1 MSSAAVRIQAGTRLV
16 YDGDAAQVVELL
28 AAPSGVN
35 VVLRVNPDH
44 LIHVP
49 LRELLTS
56 DRVRVVPTEPGPASD
71 DPWDTATVVLAEL
84 TERERLIMCERAAH
98 VREVLTGFR
107 SGSSFLAAPGEPRT
121 QFDPQLPLMTRYQ
134 AKAQELGMS
143 VRALNK
149 WVVRFHRQGD
159 AGLAPRSRGPSPNPT
174 GKADLRWVDTALEV
188 MVEHTDL
195 SRPSETMVIRRTN
208 ARVIARYGADV
219 VPQPSR
225 STAFRVL
232 AVLERRHP
240 TFRLSTK
247 RNRDIADRPKEVY
260 GKLRPTRPGEYLLMD
275 STRLDVF
282 ALDPVTLR
290 WVRAE
295 LTVALDWYTR
305 CVTGLRVTPVSTKSI
320 DAATVL
326 YQTFRPRPPGQNWP
340 KEAVWPDHGIPSAV
354 LMDVNTITGS
364 VVGAA
369 HPAIVPDTLVVDHGR
384 IFVSEHLM
392 SVCERLGISVQPAR
406 LKTARDKGPV
416 ERFFETLR
424 EDLLQVLPG
433 YKGPDVYSRGVD
445 PESEAFFF
453 LDELED
459 IIREWV
465 AVVYHRRPHS
475 GLSDP
480 HLHAMKMSPAMMF
493 EHGVAR
499 AGYIEASRDPDLAYE
514 FLKTVW
520 RTIQHYGVEI
530 GGRRYNGSVLDR
542 YRNTSSAYGGKAKGR
557 WPFQVD
563 TDDVTRIY
571 FRDPDTRRY
580 HALVWE
586 HAPSLMMPFS
596 EDALAFARELA
607 AAKYTYPDD
616 TVAVADLF
624 ERWKLGLGA
633 TAKERRIA
641 LRMSRDQA
649 VLLKDLPGLQEPEV
663 AQLPSVARV
672 MAAAGADEV
681 KSEGSDSEEQALET
695 GDDDSGEPEN
705 FYADAL
711 EDVWPGQL

>member
-28 AAPSGVN
+28 AAKSGVN

-44 LIHVP
+44 LVHVP

-219 VPQPSR
+219 VRQPSR

-247 RNRDIADRPKEVY
+247 RNRDIADRPTEAY

-499 AGYIEASRDPDLAYE
+499 AGYIEASRNPDLAYE

-563 TDDVTRIY
+563 PDDVTRIY

-695 GDDDSGEPEN
+695 GDDDSGEPED

-711 EDVWPGQL
+711 EDVWPGQP

>member
-195 SRPSETMVIRRTN
+195 SRPSETMVSRRTN

-219 VPQPSR
+219 VRQPSR

-563 TDDVTRIY
+563 PDDVTRIY

-649 VLLKDLPGLQEPEV
+649 VLLNDLPGLQEPEV
-663 AQLPSVARV
+663 AQLPSVAHV

-681 KSEGSDSEEQALET
+681 KSDGSDSEEQALET
-695 GDDDSGEPEN
+695 GDDDSGEPED

-711 EDVWPGQL
+711 EDVWPGQP

>member
-44 LIHVP
+44 LVHVP

-84 TERERLIMCERAAH
+84 TERERLIMRERAAH

-219 VPQPSR
+219 VRQPSR

-340 KEAVWPDHGIPSAV
+340 KEAVWPDHGIPRAV
-354 LMDVNTITGS
+354 LMDVDTITGS

-681 KSEGSDSEEQALET
+681 KSEGSDSEEQTLET
-695 GDDDSGEPEN
+695 GDDDSGEPED

-711 EDVWPGQL
+711 EDVWPGQP

>member
-44 LIHVP
+44 LVHVP

-84 TERERLIMCERAAH
+84 TERERLIMRERAAH

-247 RNRDIADRPKEVY
+247 RNRDIADRPTEAY

-695 GDDDSGEPEN
+695 GDDDSGEPED

-711 EDVWPGQL
+711 EDVWPGQP

>member
-28 AAPSGVN
+28 AAQSGVN

-44 LIHVP
+44 LVHVP

-219 VPQPSR
+219 VRQPSR

-247 RNRDIADRPKEVY
+247 RNRDIADRPTEAY

-340 KEAVWPDHGIPSAV
+340 KEAVWPDHGIPRAV
-354 LMDVNTITGS
+354 LMDVDTITGS

-563 TDDVTRIY
+563 PDDVTRIY

-649 VLLKDLPGLQEPEV
+649 VLLNDLPGLQEPEV

-695 GDDDSGEPEN
+695 GDDDSGEPED

-711 EDVWPGQL
+711 EDVWPGQP

>member
-28 AAPSGVN
+28 AAQSGVN

-44 LIHVP
+44 LVHVP

-340 KEAVWPDHGIPSAV
+340 KEAVWPDHGIPRAV

-649 VLLKDLPGLQEPEV
+649 VLLNDLPGLHEPEV

-681 KSEGSDSEEQALET
+681 KSDGSDSEVQTLVS

>member
-71 DPWDTATVVLAEL
+71 NPWDTATVVLAEL

-219 VPQPSR
+219 VRQPSR

-340 KEAVWPDHGIPSAV
+340 KEAVWPDHGIPRAV
-354 LMDVNTITGS
+354 LMDVDTITGS

-499 AGYIEASRDPDLAYE
+499 AGYIEAPRDPDLAYE

-695 GDDDSGEPEN
+695 GDDDSGEPED

-711 EDVWPGQL
+711 EDVWPGQP

>member
-28 AAPSGVN
+28 AAQSGVN

-44 LIHVP
+44 LVHVP

-247 RNRDIADRPKEVY
+247 RNRDIADRPTEAY

-340 KEAVWPDHGIPSAV
+340 KEAVWPDHGIPRAV
-354 LMDVNTITGS
+354 LMDVDTITGS

-499 AGYIEASRDPDLAYE
+499 AGYIEAPRDPDLAYE
-514 FLKTVW
+514 FLKTEW

-530 GGRRYNGSVLDR
+530 GGRRYDGAILDR
-542 YRNTSSAYGGKAKGR
+542 HRNTSSAYGGKGKGR

-563 TDDVTRIY
+563 PDDVTRIY

-616 TVAVADLF
+616 TIAVADLF

-649 VLLKDLPGLQEPEV
+649 VLLNDLPGLHEPEV

-681 KSEGSDSEEQALET
+681 KSDGSDSEEQTLET

-711 EDVWPGQL
+711 EDVWPGQP

>member
-1 MSSAAVRIQAGTRLV
+1 MSSAAVRIQAGTRLI

-28 AAPSGVN
+28 AAQSGVN

-44 LIHVP
+44 LVYVP

-71 DPWDTATVVLAEL
+71 NPWDTATVVLAEL
-84 TERERLIMCERAAH
+84 TERERLIMRERAAH
-98 VREVLTGFR
+98 IREVLTGFQ
-107 SGSSFLAAPGEPRT
+107 SGNSLLAAADEPRA
-121 QFDPQLPLMTRYQ
+121 QFDPRLPLLVRYR
-134 AKAQELGMS
+134 AKAKELGVS
-143 VRALNK
+143 VRTIRD
-149 WVVRFHRQGD
+149 WVTRFHRGGD
-159 AGLAPRSRGPSPNPT
+159 AGLAPRSQRPLRNPF
-174 GKADLRWVDTALEV
+174 GRVDPRWVDTALEV
-188 MVEHTDL
+188 MVEYTDL
-195 SRPSETMVIRRTN
+195 SRPSKTMVIKRTN
-208 ARVIARYGADV
+208 ARVVARYGVGV
-219 VPQPSR
+219 VRQPSWP
-225 STAFRVL
+225 TAYRVL
-232 AVLERRHP
+232 EELERRHP

-340 KEAVWPDHGIPSAV
+340 KEAVWPDHGIPRAV
-354 LMDVNTITGS
+354 LMDVDTITGS

-445 PESEAFFF
+445 PELDAFFF

-480 HLHAMKMSPAMMF
+480 HLHAMKMSPTMMF

-499 AGYIEASRDPDLAYE
+499 AGYIEAPRDPDLAYE
-514 FLKTVW
+514 FLKTEW

-530 GGRRYNGSVLDR
+530 GGRRYDGAILDR

-563 TDDVTRIY
+563 PDDVTRIY

-616 TVAVADLF
+616 TIAVADLF
-624 ERWKLGLGA
+624 ERWQLGLGA

-649 VLLKDLPGLQEPEV
+649 VLLNNLPGLHESEV

-681 KSEGSDSEEQALET
+681 KSEGSDSEEQTLQT
-695 GDDDSGEPEN
+695 GDDDSGEPED

-711 EDVWPGQL
+711 EDVWPGQP

>member
-1 MSSAAVRIQAGTRLV
+1 VSSAAVRIQAGTRLV

-84 TERERLIMCERAAH
+84 TERERLIMRERAAH

-219 VPQPSR
+219 VRQPSR

-295 LTVALDWYTR
+295 LTIALDWYTR

-340 KEAVWPDHGIPSAV
+340 KEAVWPDHGIPRAV
-354 LMDVNTITGS
+354 LMDVDTITGS

-465 AVVYHRRPHS
+465 AVVYDRRPHS

-695 GDDDSGEPEN
+695 GDDDSGEPED

-711 EDVWPGQL
+711 EDVWPGQP

>member
-84 TERERLIMCERAAH
+84 TERERLIMRERAAH

-219 VPQPSR
+219 VRQPSR

-340 KEAVWPDHGIPSAV
+340 KEAVWPDHGIPRAV
-354 LMDVNTITGS
+354 LMDVDTITGS

-695 GDDDSGEPEN
+695 GDDDSGEPED

-711 EDVWPGQL
+711 EDVWPGQP

>member
-1 MSSAAVRIQAGTRLV
+1 
-16 YDGDAAQVVELL
+16 
-28 AAPSGVN
+28 
-35 VVLRVNPDH
+35 
-44 LIHVP
+44 
-49 LRELLTS
+49 
-56 DRVRVVPTEPGPASD
+56 
-71 DPWDTATVVLAEL
+71 
-84 TERERLIMCERAAH
+84 
-98 VREVLTGFR
+98 
-107 SGSSFLAAPGEPRT
+107 
-121 QFDPQLPLMTRYQ
+121 
-134 AKAQELGMS
+134 
-143 VRALNK
+143 
-149 WVVRFHRQGD
+149 
-159 AGLAPRSRGPSPNPT
+159 
-174 GKADLRWVDTALEV
+174 
-188 MVEHTDL
+188 
-195 SRPSETMVIRRTN
+195 
-208 ARVIARYGADV
+208 
-219 VPQPSR
+219 
-225 STAFRVL
+225 
-232 AVLERRHP
+232 
-240 TFRLSTK
+240 
-247 RNRDIADRPKEVY
+247 
-260 GKLRPTRPGEYLLMD
+260 MD

-340 KEAVWPDHGIPSAV
+340 KEAVWPDHGIPRAV
-354 LMDVNTITGS
+354 LMDVDTITGS

-499 AGYIEASRDPDLAYE
+499 AGYIEAPRDPDLAYE
-514 FLKTVW
+514 FLKTEW

-563 TDDVTRIY
+563 PDDVTRIY

-616 TVAVADLF
+616 TIAVADLF

-649 VLLKDLPGLQEPEV
+649 VLLNNLPGLQEPEV

-681 KSEGSDSEEQALET
+681 KSEGSDSEEQTLET

-711 EDVWPGQL
+711 EDVWPGQP

>member
-84 TERERLIMCERAAH
+84 TERERLIMRERAAH

-219 VPQPSR
+219 VRQPSR

-247 RNRDIADRPKEVY
+247 RNRDIADRPTEAY

-340 KEAVWPDHGIPSAV
+340 KEAVWPDHGIPRAV
-354 LMDVNTITGS
+354 LMDVDTITGS

-499 AGYIEASRDPDLAYE
+499 AGYIEAPRDPDLAYE

-695 GDDDSGEPEN
+695 GDDDSGEPED

-711 EDVWPGQL
+711 EDVWPGQP

>member
-84 TERERLIMCERAAH
+84 TERERLIMRERAAH

-219 VPQPSR
+219 VRQPSR

-340 KEAVWPDHGIPSAV
+340 KEAVWPDHGIPRAV
-354 LMDVNTITGS
+354 LMDVDTITGS

-563 TDDVTRIY
+563 PDDVTRIY

-649 VLLKDLPGLQEPEV
+649 VLLNNLPGLQEPEV

-711 EDVWPGQL
+711 EDVWPGQP